1 MDQDLKNSC
10 LFKIKT
16 AVFKLANIIKIILN
30 FLKKVKLNK
39 HKNLKNIEEI
49 V

>member
-16 AVFKLANIIKIILN
+16 VVFKQANIIKIILN
-30 FLKKVKLNK
+30 FPKKVKLNI